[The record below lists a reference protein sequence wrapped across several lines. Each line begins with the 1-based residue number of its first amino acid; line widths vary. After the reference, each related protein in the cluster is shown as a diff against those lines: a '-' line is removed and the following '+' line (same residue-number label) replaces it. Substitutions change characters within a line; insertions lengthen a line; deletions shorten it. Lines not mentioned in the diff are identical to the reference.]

1 MRTAY
6 ATRKRSAL
14 GLKTNATCVSD
25 QGRFTNVAASTFLKE
40 TAIATATNSMRWA
53 CVAVHAKPTWMATV
67 CAMWTRSSG
76 AQTRVHA
83 TLNRER
89 LKKMVLVQKSTNV
102 GSAEERALP
111 LASAIVTATF
121 WTNVAFVAV
130 KELSLARAIAT
141 ATCLT
146 NVAFVVAMGAIVL
159 AAWKKVRATTTRMC
173 CSRMGHANT

>member
-1 MRTAY
+1 MQRVFW
-6 ATRKRSAL
+6 TRAIYECGCFDIPEGDCDCDGNQLDAL
-14 GLKTNATCVSD
+14 G
-25 QGRFTNVAASTFLKE
+25 
-40 TAIATATNSMRWA
+40 
-53 CVAVHAKPTWMATV
+53 V
-67 CAMWTRSSG
+67 CGGPCEADVDGGGVCDVDEVFGCTDP
-76 AQTRVHA
+76 VHA

-102 GSAEERALP
+102 GSAEEQALP

-159 AAWKKVRATTTRMC
+159 AAWKKVRATTTLMC